1 MSPLL
6 RLVYVSSATELFT
19 DDALTALL
27 EQSRERN
34 ARDGITGMLL
44 YQEGNFLQLIEGPET
59 AVRALHARILK
70 DRRHHKLITV
80 LEESVTDRECAQ
92 WSMGFVPEDRLRE
105 IEREAFSP
113 LLVRGGDAA
122 PAPAPA
128 AATSGALGAALR
140 LVEQHWR

>member
-1 MSPLL
+1 MSLL
-6 RLVYVSSATELFT
+6 FRLLYVSSATELFT
-19 DDALTALL
+19 DDELTALL

-44 YQEGNFLQLIEGPET
+44 YKEGNFLQLIEGPEP

-80 LEESVTDRECAQ
+80 LEESVTDRQCAR

-105 IEREAFSP
+105 IDPEAFSP
-113 LLVRGGDAA
+113 FLIRGGDAVSA
-122 PAPAPA
+122 P
-128 AATSGALGAALR
+128 ATSGALGAALE
-140 LVEQHWR
+140 LVEGHWR